1 MIIKR
6 GDLLIVDIDKELL
19 VPRKL
24 TVHVFLRAS
33 DVEKNDGEIRDRAY
47 AGLTAEEF
55 HDRDEYFSAPHQ
67 ANRTIRVV
75 WASLSRR

>member
-1 MIIKR
+1 VIIKR
-6 GDLLIVDIDKELL
+6 GDLLIVDIDEDLL

-33 DVEKNDGEIRDRAY
+33 DVEKNDGEMRDWVY

-55 HDRDEYFSAPHQ
+55 HDHGEYF
-67 ANRTIRVV
+67 
-75 WASLSRR
+75 